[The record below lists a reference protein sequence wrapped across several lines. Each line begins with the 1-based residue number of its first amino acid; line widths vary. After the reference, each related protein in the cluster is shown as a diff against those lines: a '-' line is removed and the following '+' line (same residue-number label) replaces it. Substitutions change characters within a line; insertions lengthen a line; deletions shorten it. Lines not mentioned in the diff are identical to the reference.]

1 VGGNRDAAQ
10 ASGIDTGKRIRQ
22 IYIISGLI
30 AAFSGWMFV
39 GRLGSA
45 VASMGQGMIFEIQA
59 AAVIGGISLF
69 GGRGSMIGAL
79 GGVLLLSAFDSGLAL
94 MRVSAFWIDTVRG
107 GIILLAMIIDA
118 RKVSFIKRQASS
130 AVTTHTVLKQP

>member
-1 VGGNRDAAQ
+1 
-10 ASGIDTGKRIRQ
+10 
-22 IYIISGLI
+22 
-30 AAFSGWMFV
+30 
-39 GRLGSA
+39 
-45 VASMGQGMIFEIQA
+45 
-59 AAVIGGISLF
+59 
-69 GGRGSMIGAL
+69 MIGAL